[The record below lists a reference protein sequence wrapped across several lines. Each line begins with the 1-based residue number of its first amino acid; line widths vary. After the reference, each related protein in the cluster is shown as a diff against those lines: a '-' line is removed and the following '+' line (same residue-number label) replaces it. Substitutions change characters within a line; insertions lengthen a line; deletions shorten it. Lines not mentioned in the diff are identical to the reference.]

1 MGQPGNS
8 WSWEWCLVVFSAR
21 QRCSTSAGVAP
32 EGSESAGDSRRGGKS
47 PGQGVQLV
55 RGRGTRGRRIT
66 TRILRHSAISPDRRR
81 GGCWDME
88 SSGTGPVPEASSGP
102 EVIREDLGSRRASES
117 VLVHSCAFALVASL
131 AEFLGL
137 RPAAPNSVDTLG
149 QLFRPAAPKRTS
161 SEKSSWI
168 SAAQAT
174 SLLPLHRRACP
185 PEVRV
190 QAGRGRVLGGS
201 EPGCL
206 GAVGL
211 SGLVQGSPDKPG

>member
-1 MGQPGNS
+1 MSPR
-8 WSWEWCLVVFSAR
+8 E
-21 QRCSTSAGVAP
+21 TAG
-32 EGSESAGDSRRGGKS
+32 EGGKARAGCAA
-47 PGQGVQLV
+47 GQRARDKRAEDHHPHPEALSV
-55 RGRGTRGRRIT
+55 
-66 TRILRHSAISPDRRR
+66 ILDRRR

-88 SSGTGPVPEASSGP
+88 SSVTGSVPEASSGP

-117 VLVHSCAFALVASL
+117 VLVYSCAFALVASL

-137 RPAAPNSVDTLG
+137 RPAAPSSVDTLG

-161 SEKSSWI
+161 PEKSSWI

-174 SLLPLHRRACP
+174 SLLPLHLRACP

-211 SGLVQGSPDKPG
+211 SGLVQGSPDKPC